1 MRGGGCRFRGR
12 RRGLCWENY
21 GLRREEEGWR
31 DGLDAGAVEDEG
43 KVELRT

>member
-1 MRGGGCRFRGR
+1 
-12 RRGLCWENY
+12 LCWENY

-31 DGLDAGAVEDEG
+31 ERFAAGAVEDEG